1 MINTLC
7 IETSGPHCSLALAV
21 DGHIYRRDELLERT
35 HNQYLLPL
43 LDELL
48 TQAGIKPVQIELV
61 SFGCGPG
68 SFTGVRIAAAAA
80 QAIATASA
88 AKVVPLSSAWILAAT
103 AFMQDS
109 ELQQVICFIPSR
121 GQAFYT
127 SAYRRMTDEASRVP
141 VYQQSQVDELVDQ
154 PTAWLL
160 SEASDGEIQRKTAFA
175 GKLPTWLP
183 ESLQTRALDVI
194 YPQATVMVAEAQA
207 QHLAGNSVAAQYG
220 LPQYFTGDSPWRK
233 SHEPVK
239 TAGKL

>member
-48 TQAGIKPVQIELV
+48 REAMITPLQLELV

-68 SFTGVRIAAAAA
+68 SFTGVRIAAAAT
-80 QAIATASA
+80 QGIAIASA

-103 AFMQDS
+103 AFHEYP
-109 ELQQVICFIPSR
+109 ELEQVVCCIASR
-121 GQAFYT
+121 GQAFYL
-127 SAYRRMTDEASRVP
+127 SAYQCETDAITGART
-141 VYQQSQVDELVDQ
+141 YQQTRADELVDQ
-154 PTAWLL
+154 PPTWLG
-160 SEASDGEIQRKTAFA
+160 SEEDQPCASGKLALV

-183 ESLQTRALDVI
+183 DALQACAVDLL
-194 YPQATVMVAEAQA
+194 YPQAAVMIPAAQA
-207 QHLAGNSVAAQYG
+207 EHLAGQSLAAELA
-220 LPQYFTGDSPWRK
+220 LPRYFAGDSPWRK
-233 SHEPVK
+233 SH
-239 TAGKL
+239 TRGQATG